1 MQKKRILRLCCA
13 VLMVS
18 LSACE
23 YEDDFPAGVGEG
35 NIEAIVLNEGRIGTN
50 MGAISVLYR
59 NGMVSP
65 DVFRVVNNR
74 PLGDVAQSITMI
86 NGKYFIAL
94 NNSKKIEIVNSK
106 TFESEGTI
114 LYTQAGLPR
123 QIVAI
128 SDTTAIVSDLLS
140 NNVSG
145 VDLPSQLVRIR
156 TVPPYGTPLEY
167 IVIRKWVE
175 YMEVSEHK
183 LLGITAKGVYVFA
196 LQFSLMGARDLSA
209 INTPPPNRYPIIT
222 TVTAL
227 DDDIL
232 REAVNFELS
241 RGGQVFI
248 VNNRIEQLFE
258 LENQV
263 RRLVPDART
272 VIGHGQMASD
282 KLEKT
287 IMDFAAHEYD
297 VLLAT
302 TIIESGIDMPN
313 VNTIIINNAQNFGLS
328 ELHQLRG
335 RVGRS
340 NRKAFCYLLVP
351 PHIPLSPVSRRRLQA
366 IESFSDLGSGIHI
379 AMQDLDIRGAGNL
392 LGAEQSGFIADLG
405 YETYQKI
412 LREAVLELKTEEFAD
427 TFADEHSEDDKAY
440 VSDCTIESDLE
451 ILFPAT
457 FVPQES
463 ERILL
468 YQELDNM
475 EREADVQAFCKRLE
489 DRFGKIPHEV
499 RELILIVSLRR
510 LARSLGI
517 EKINLKQGKMIL
529 YFVPGD
535 NLAYY
540 QSAAF
545 GRILNYWQQNSKRS
559 QLREND
565 SKRSMVIDRV
575 GSVHEAVDIL
585 KAITQLPTI

>member
-183 LLGITAKGVYVFA
+183 LLGITAKGVYVFDLDNITLEGSRMIEEVYNEEVTKTCKLLKDKNGKIWA
-196 LQFSLMGARDLSA
+196 LMNERDKGKLTAILLKCIDPQTEKVVTTYRLPFVSKNEAKEGDVTGTISYNRTDMDATKTLIYFSVRTCKPGLPNDSQQSIYTLNTDDGTFKLHRHVPGVDMMYGCGVSPQGEVYICDCLDYSA
-209 INTPPPNRYPIIT
+209 QRGYIRHYKESGNVESYRVGIYP
-222 TVTAL
+222 
-227 DDDIL
+227 
-232 REAVNFELS
+232 
-241 RGGQVFI
+241 
-248 VNNRIEQLFE
+248 
-258 LENQV
+258 NQV
-263 RRLVPDART
+263 YFP
-272 VIGHGQMASD
+272 
-282 KLEKT
+282 
-287 IMDFAAHEYD
+287 
-297 VLLAT
+297 
-302 TIIESGIDMPN
+302 ES
-313 VNTIIINNAQNFGLS
+313 S
-328 ELHQLRG
+328 E
-335 RVGRS
+335 
-340 NRKAFCYLLVP
+340 
-351 PHIPLSPVSRRRLQA
+351 
-366 IESFSDLGSGIHI
+366 
-379 AMQDLDIRGAGNL
+379 
-392 LGAEQSGFIADLG
+392 
-405 YETYQKI
+405 
-412 LREAVLELKTEEFAD
+412 
-427 TFADEHSEDDKAY
+427 
-440 VSDCTIESDLE
+440 
-451 ILFPAT
+451 
-457 FVPQES
+457 
-463 ERILL
+463 
-468 YQELDNM
+468 
-475 EREADVQAFCKRLE
+475 VQ
-489 DRFGKIPHEV
+489 
-499 RELILIVSLRR
+499 
-510 LARSLGI
+510 
-517 EKINLKQGKMIL
+517 
-529 YFVPGD
+529 
-535 NLAYY
+535 
-540 QSAAF
+540 
-545 GRILNYWQQNSKRS
+545 
-559 QLREND
+559 
-565 SKRSMVIDRV
+565 
-575 GSVHEAVDIL
+575 
-585 KAITQLPTI
+585 

>member
-183 LLGITAKGVYVFA
+183 LLGITAKGVYVFDLDNITLEGSRMIEEVYNEEVTKTCKLLKDKNGKIWA
-196 LQFSLMGARDLSA
+196 LMNERDKGKLTAILLKCIDPQTEKVVTTYRLPFVSKIESKEGHVTENISYNLTDMDATKTLIYFSVRTCKPGLPNDSQQSIYTLNTDDGTFKLHRHVPGVDMMYGCGVSPQGEVYICDCLDYSA
-209 INTPPPNRYPIIT
+209 QRGYIRHYKESGNVESYRVGIYP
-222 TVTAL
+222 
-227 DDDIL
+227 
-232 REAVNFELS
+232 
-241 RGGQVFI
+241 
-248 VNNRIEQLFE
+248 
-258 LENQV
+258 NQV
-263 RRLVPDART
+263 YFP
-272 VIGHGQMASD
+272 
-282 KLEKT
+282 
-287 IMDFAAHEYD
+287 
-297 VLLAT
+297 
-302 TIIESGIDMPN
+302 ES
-313 VNTIIINNAQNFGLS
+313 S
-328 ELHQLRG
+328 E
-335 RVGRS
+335 
-340 NRKAFCYLLVP
+340 
-351 PHIPLSPVSRRRLQA
+351 
-366 IESFSDLGSGIHI
+366 
-379 AMQDLDIRGAGNL
+379 
-392 LGAEQSGFIADLG
+392 
-405 YETYQKI
+405 
-412 LREAVLELKTEEFAD
+412 
-427 TFADEHSEDDKAY
+427 
-440 VSDCTIESDLE
+440 
-451 ILFPAT
+451 
-457 FVPQES
+457 
-463 ERILL
+463 
-468 YQELDNM
+468 
-475 EREADVQAFCKRLE
+475 VQ
-489 DRFGKIPHEV
+489 
-499 RELILIVSLRR
+499 
-510 LARSLGI
+510 
-517 EKINLKQGKMIL
+517 
-529 YFVPGD
+529 
-535 NLAYY
+535 
-540 QSAAF
+540 
-545 GRILNYWQQNSKRS
+545 
-559 QLREND
+559 
-565 SKRSMVIDRV
+565 
-575 GSVHEAVDIL
+575 
-585 KAITQLPTI
+585 

>member
-183 LLGITAKGVYVFA
+183 LLGITAKGVYVF
-196 LQFSLMGARDLSA
+196 
-209 INTPPPNRYPIIT
+209 
-222 TVTAL
+222 
-227 DDDIL
+227 
-232 REAVNFELS
+232 
-241 RGGQVFI
+241 
-248 VNNRIEQLFE
+248 
-258 LENQV
+258 
-263 RRLVPDART
+263 
-272 VIGHGQMASD
+272 
-282 KLEKT
+282 
-287 IMDFAAHEYD
+287 
-297 VLLAT
+297 
-302 TIIESGIDMPN
+302 
-313 VNTIIINNAQNFGLS
+313 
-328 ELHQLRG
+328 
-335 RVGRS
+335 
-340 NRKAFCYLLVP
+340 
-351 PHIPLSPVSRRRLQA
+351 
-366 IESFSDLGSGIHI
+366 
-379 AMQDLDIRGAGNL
+379 DLDNITLEGSRMIEEVYNEEVTKTCKL
-392 LGAEQSGFIADLG
+392 L
-405 YETYQKI
+405 K
-412 LREAVLELKTEEFAD
+412 
-427 TFADEHSEDDKAY
+427 DK
-440 VSDCTIESDLE
+440 
-451 ILFPAT
+451 
-457 FVPQES
+457 
-463 ERILL
+463 
-468 YQELDNM
+468 M
-475 EREADVQAFCKRLE
+475 
-489 DRFGKIPHEV
+489 
-499 RELILIVSLRR
+499 
-510 LARSLGI
+510 ARYGL
-517 EKINLKQGKMIL
+517 
-529 YFVPGD
+529 
-535 NLAYY
+535 
-540 QSAAF
+540 
-545 GRILNYWQQNSKRS
+545 
-559 QLREND
+559 
-565 SKRSMVIDRV
+565 
-575 GSVHEAVDIL
+575 
-585 KAITQLPTI
+585 